1 MRVDASHKSWIVVT
15 VTLLVLAT
23 GAYVPYHLTHSLNG
37 PRGSTWPGLAYGVVA
52 ILLMIY
58 ATALG
63 LRRRWRSRQLGRAET
78 WLKGHIWLG
87 LLAYPLMFFH
97 AGFRFGGAVTVVL
110 VVLFTLVVATGI
122 YGLVVQHVVPRLM
135 TVQVPNETPFDQVP
149 TYLGRMREEARRDVA
164 DVCGPLPGM
173 EAPADKKQKAKE
185 PAEGSEPLRDFY
197 LQEVAAYLD
206 TGRGRLAAVPSRQA
220 VFTHV
225 RTLSG
230 PAVHETLA
238 RVEALC
244 EERRTLAIQ
253 TSLHRWLHEW
263 LLYHV
268 ALAAALMVLSVVHAI
283 SAVYY

>member
-1 MRVDASHKSWIVVT
+1 MRVDASHRRWIIVT
-15 VTLLVLAT
+15 VTLLLLAV
-23 GAYVPYHLTHSLNG
+23 GAYVPYHLSHSLNG

-52 ILLMIY
+52 LLLMTY

-87 LLAYPLMFFH
+87 LLAYPLVFLH
-97 AGFRFGGAVTVVL
+97 AGFRLGGAVTIAL
-110 VVLFTLVVATGI
+110 VVLFSLVVATGI

-135 TVQVPNETPFDQVP
+135 TMQVPNETPFDQLP
-149 TYLGRMREEARRDVA
+149 TYLGRMREEASRDVA

-173 EAPADKKQKAKE
+173 EVDKKQKTKE
-185 PAEGSEPLRDFY
+185 PAEGSEPLREFY
-197 LQEVAAYLD
+197 LGEVKAYLE
-206 TGRGRLAAVPSRQA
+206 TGRGRLSAVPSRQA
-220 VFTHV
+220 VFSHV

-230 PAVHETLA
+230 PAVHEALA
-238 RVEALC
+238 RIEALC

-268 ALAAALMVLSVVHAI
+268 ALAAALMVLSVVHAVT
-283 SAVYY
+283 AVYY